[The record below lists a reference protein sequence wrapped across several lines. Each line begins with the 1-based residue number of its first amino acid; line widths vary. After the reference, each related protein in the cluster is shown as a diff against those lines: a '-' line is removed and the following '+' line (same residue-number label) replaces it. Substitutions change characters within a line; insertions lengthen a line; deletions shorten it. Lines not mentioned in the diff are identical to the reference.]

1 MICCC
6 NLVGTP
12 LYILGGTN
20 LTGTWYATCDKV
32 NMSAETVA

>member
-1 MICCC
+1 MFCCC
-6 NLVGTP
+6 NTVGTP

-32 NMSAETVA
+32 EL